1 VSIIIEFFMAPDDA
15 AATGVL
21 DAGPGGVFES
31 FPLGNFDVS
40 VAVVEWQS
48 ILTGRSFEELVA
60 IGEPRIVSEV
70 AAGSLRMVFAVSPAL
85 RAELFAV
92 EEARLD
98 DVVFEWVR
106 QRADQGEEFDPEM
119 ARMILG
125 DLAGLTRTASK
136 QGYELYCWM
145 A

>member
-1 VSIIIEFFMAPDDA
+1 
-15 AATGVL
+15 
-21 DAGPGGVFES
+21 
-31 FPLGNFDVS
+31 